1 MNVIC
6 GVLFSQDVTL
16 NAVNDHQADISLV
29 TARAGWSGLVSI
41 SAVHISGGA
50 AVIAFGDE
58 VQTIPVDV
66 SSSYEGVINVRALDT
81 MHISSGAVDAVI
93 RVLIEIL

>member
-1 MNVIC
+1 MSVIR
-6 GVLFSQDVTL
+6 GVLFSQNVAL
-16 NAVNDHQADISLV
+16 NTANEHQADISLI
-29 TARAGWSGLVSI
+29 TTRPGWSGLVSV
-41 SAVHISGGA
+41 SAVHVSGGA
-50 AVIAFGDE
+50 AVIVFGDE
-58 VQTIPVDV
+58 VQTIPVDE